1 MIIQD
6 METSAASDSELLAA
20 WVAHRRESAFGSLV
34 ARYAALVHMAAKRT
48 CGDDTLAADAS
59 QLVFILLAQKAKAL
73 TTHPTLAG
81 WLHVTAVMKTRDLI
95 DKAQRESRK
104 RSHFS
109 AAMETRTHSQTTDA
123 WLEMLPVLDEA
134 LAALSAKDREA
145 LLLRFYRSLSVREIA
160 ETLGIATAAAQKRID
175 RATER
180 LRGKLTRRGCQVGGS
195 LSAALLAGFAA
206 DADAAALP
214 VSLLT
219 SKAIAAGAVSSFSL
233 TAIITSIATSTLMK
247 STPLIPP
254 LIALIV
260 AGAWTGTKY
269 QSLSAVEASNGHMRE
284 EIAAVRPP
292 KTAAPVKLTKDD
304 GPIDWKRLAAEDAYG
319 PETRRFVKRLESMT
333 REEMID
339 AFDRIAKLDCSKER
353 RSTLESSV
361 VKPLM
366 QMDPEWVLN
375 YFAERLRDN
384 SEQQRLLLGG
394 AFELWARKDLGKAT
408 AWFDSQITAGNFTS
422 KQLDE
427 NLGSQTRHLF
437 ESRLLDLLLASDPA
451 AAARRL
457 GALPEK
463 QRESVMTRL
472 CYGMA
477 NKILNAPLTEGNH
490 LAFANLVRSQ
500 LPSNRQVP
508 VLAACVP
515 YFLGTEEFP
524 KFNAYMDVIE
534 ATPAERISCAEIY
547 SGNSILMRSN
557 KREVTLDDL
566 TVMREQFA
574 EISPQAVDAMTAR
587 SLAAAVK
594 GRNSSMMFPQAS
606 KLAVELL
613 ESSGSDAVLATLLE
627 IADFEPADKTLGREL
642 AGKVSDASRR
652 AEILKRFH

>member
-233 TAIITSIATSTLMK
+233 TAIITSIATLMK

-292 KTAAPVKLTKDD
+292 KTAEPVKLTKDD

-408 AWFDSQITAGNFTS
+408 AWFDSQITEVFKATRELRLYDGDQLVKTYHVALGTNPLPAKERQGDRATPEGSYFICHKNPQSQYHLSLAISYPGPTDAKRGLKANLIS
-422 KQLDE
+422 KQEYNAILKANADRKTPPWNTKLGGEVFVHGNGSSPDWTWGCVALDDPDIE
-427 NLGSQTRHLF
+427 ELY
-437 ESRLLDLLLASDPA
+437 RL
-451 AAARRL
+451 
-457 GALPEK
+457 
-463 QRESVMTRL
+463 
-472 CYGMA
+472 
-477 NKILNAPLTEGNH
+477 
-490 LAFANLVRSQ
+490 
-500 LPSNRQVP
+500 VP
-508 VLAACVP
+508 V
-515 YFLGTEEFP
+515 
-524 KFNAYMDVIE
+524 
-534 ATPAERISCAEIY
+534 
-547 SGNSILMRSN
+547 
-557 KREVTLDDL
+557 
-566 TVMREQFA
+566 
-574 EISPQAVDAMTAR
+574 
-587 SLAAAVK
+587 
-594 GRNSSMMFPQAS
+594 
-606 KLAVELL
+606 
-613 ESSGSDAVLATLLE
+613 
-627 IADFEPADKTLGREL
+627 KTQ
-642 AGKVSDASRR
+642 
-652 AEILKRFH
+652 ITIHP